1 MMLSEA
7 CFLLFFQKQTVL
19 FQLFAFPAHQV
30 GINLSTHPE
39 FKIIILKKRERE
51 TNELTNKKKLHNS
64 TCGLLLVSIR
74 LEHTAE
80 VLLVIREKK
89 VTLNTGSI
97 SSNTIHRVPN
107 RKLISAVLFKVA
119 LVLVQIFVKTAPI
132 VPLFLL
138 WSVFDP

>member
-1 MMLSEA
+1 M
-7 CFLLFFQKQTVL
+7 
-19 FQLFAFPAHQV
+19 PARQV
-30 GINLSTHPE
+30 GIKSSTHPE

-51 TNELTNKKKLHNS
+51 TNELSNKEKLYNS
-64 TCGLLLVSIR
+64 TCGLPLVSMR

-80 VLLVIREKK
+80 VLIVIREKK
-89 VTLNTGSI
+89 VALNTGSI

-107 RKLISAVLFKVA
+107 RKLTSAVLFKVA
-119 LVLVQIFVKTAPI
+119 LVLVQIFVKTAAI

>member
-30 GINLSTHPE
+30 GISLSTHPE

-51 TNELTNKKKLHNS
+51 TNELTNKKKLYNS

-74 LEHTAE
+74 FDHTAE

-89 VTLNTGSI
+89 VTFTGSI
-97 SSNTIHRVPN
+97 SLNTIHCKPN
-107 RKLISAVLFKVA
+107 RKLISAFLFKVG

>member
-1 MMLSEA
+1 MLSEA

-51 TNELTNKKKLHNS
+51 TNELTNKKKLYNS

-89 VTLNTGSI
+89 VTFTGSI
-97 SSNTIHRVPN
+97 SLNTIHCVPN

>member
-1 MMLSEA
+1 M
-7 CFLLFFQKQTVL
+7 
-19 FQLFAFPAHQV
+19 
-30 GINLSTHPE
+30 
-39 FKIIILKKRERE
+39 LKKRERE
-51 TNELTNKKKLHNS
+51 TNELTNKEKLYNS
-64 TCGLLLVSIR
+64 TCGLPLVSMR

-107 RKLISAVLFKVA
+107 RKLTSAVLFKVA
-119 LVLVQIFVKTAPI
+119 LVLVQIFVKTAAI

>member
-7 CFLLFFQKQTVL
+7 CFLLFFQKHTVL
-19 FQLFAFPAHQV
+19 FLLFAFPAHQV

-51 TNELTNKKKLHNS
+51 TNELTNKKKLYNS

-89 VTLNTGSI
+89 VTFTGSI
-97 SSNTIHRVPN
+97 SLNTIHCVPN

-138 WSVFDP
+138 WSVSDP